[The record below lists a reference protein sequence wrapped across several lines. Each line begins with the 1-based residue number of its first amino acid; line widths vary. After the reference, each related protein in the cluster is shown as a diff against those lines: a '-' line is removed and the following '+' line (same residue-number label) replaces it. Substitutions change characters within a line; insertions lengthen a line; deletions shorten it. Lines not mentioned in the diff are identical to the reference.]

1 MKKDKQQNRNKRILI
16 AILMLLITGIALTT
30 ATYAWF
36 SANTAVTATGID
48 VKVTTSAGIAISADA
63 KNFGKTTAMSD
74 VIAFAEDT
82 TFDSTLQLP
91 QEISPVTTMGAQP
104 GMSKFNFFRGELGE
118 DNEVLLTSS
127 SEVHDITGGYT
138 SGDYVAFDLYF
149 RSSTPQAI
157 RLNDNS
163 SITIIDGGEN
173 MAYLQSGLRIG
184 FINLGSTTDTNAAT
198 AQTTAYNLNKATT
211 DWKIWN
217 PYPYIHHSS
226 SLYEGHNDRSNGEAD
241 DGYYAGKITTA
252 GQGDYDKDGV
262 ATVGGD
268 YIKFLYKDVQATST
282 ADTFFDL
289 MNSDNPHY
297 LQGST
302 LSLVPTGNVFTL
314 GAGVTK
320 IRVYIW
326 LEGNDI
332 DCVDSISIS
341 DGVTIN
347 LGFEIAV

>member
-36 SANTAVTATGID
+36 SANTAVSATGID

-74 VIAFAEDT
+74 VIAFAEDA

-91 QEISPVTTMGAQP
+91 QEISPVTTIGAQT

-127 SEVHDITGGYT
+127 TEVHDLTAGYT
-138 SGDYVAFDLYF
+138 SGDYIAFDLYF
-149 RSSTPQAI
+149 RSSSPQTI

-163 SITIIDGGEN
+163 SISLIDGGDN
-173 MAYLQSGLRIG
+173 LAYLQSGLRLG
-184 FINLGSTTDTNAAT
+184 FINLGSTTDTNATT
-198 AQTTAYNLNKATT
+198 AQASAYNLNKATT

-217 PYPYIHHSS
+217 PFPYVHHSS
-226 SLYEGHNDRSNGEAD
+226 SLYEGHNDRDTGEAT
-241 DGYYAGKITTA
+241 DGYYGGKATTA
-252 GQGDYDKDGV
+252 GAGSYNKEGV

-268 YIKFLYKDVQATST
+268 YEKFLYKDVHGT
-282 ADTFFDL
+282 AAETAFYELF
-289 MNSDNPHY
+289 NADNAHY
-297 LQGST
+297 LQGSAS
-302 LSLVPTGNVFTL
+302 SLVPTGNVFTL
-314 GAGVTK
+314 GSGVTK

-332 DCVDSISIS
+332 DTVDSISIS

-347 LGFEIAV
+347 LGFEIAA